1 MSWDITHNMS
11 NSSAFIYSML
21 LLIQV
26 LFGINFF
33 TSKVIVGVMD
43 PILWSNL
50 RFFIAGVLMLLVTLA
65 TGRKHPKVDK
75 EFLYALV
82 PLSTLGMALGQGLFL
97 FGLKH
102 TSSVNTAVLTTTIP
116 ILTLVIVVARKQE
129 ELTMKKLVGFGLAF
143 LGVVLIRDLSKASF
157 ESSSFFGDLMV
168 FMGAMCFAL
177 YLSFGKGFLRKYD
190 NLWITTYMFLTSAA
204 LMAVFNASKIFTFLS
219 NLQSSPGLESYSTL
233 FVTCVLYTIIGAT
246 LLTYFLNN
254 LVLAKAPPAHV
265 ALSIYFQPVVAGV
278 FGWWFL
284 DESIGARTIF
294 CSFLIMMGLVVSIYP
309 GAKKSF

>member
-1 MSWDITHNMS
+1 MS
-11 NSSAFIYSML
+11 NSSLFIYST
-21 LLIQV
+21 LLIIQI

-50 RFFIAGVLMLLVTLA
+50 RFFLAGILMLLVTLA
-65 TGRKHPKVDK
+65 MRRKHPKLDK
-75 EFLYALV
+75 DFFLSLI
-82 PLSTLGMALGQGLFL
+82 PLSALGMALGQGLFL

-129 ELTMKKLVGFGLAF
+129 ELTMKKFIGFGLAF
-143 LGVVLIRDLSKASF
+143 LGVVLIRDLTKASF
-157 ESSSFFGDLMV
+157 ESSSLFGDMMV
-168 FMGAMCFAL
+168 FLGAMCFAL
-177 YLSFGKGFLRKYD
+177 YLSFGKGFLRKHD
-190 NLWITTYMFLTSAA
+190 NLWVTTYMFLTSAL
-204 LMAVFNASKIFTFLS
+204 LMAFFNIFKIIEFATTFEFNATA
-219 NLQSSPGLESYSTL
+219 EDTSTL
-233 FVTCVLYTIIGAT
+233 FISCVLYTIIGAT

-254 LVLAKAPPAHV
+254 LVLSKAPPAHV

-284 DESIGARTIF
+284 DENIGARTII
-294 CSFLIMMGLVVSIYP
+294 CSILIMSGLLVSIYP
-309 GAKKSF
+309 GAKKSS